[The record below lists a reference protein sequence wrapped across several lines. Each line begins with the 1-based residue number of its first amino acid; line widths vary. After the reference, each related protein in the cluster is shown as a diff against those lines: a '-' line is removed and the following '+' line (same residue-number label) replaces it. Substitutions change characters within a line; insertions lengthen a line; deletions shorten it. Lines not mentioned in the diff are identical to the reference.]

1 MSGPTTNITTR
12 RNDNTSRTLL
22 NANNSILDQR
32 MSTFEPYQI
41 MRDPVQQFC
50 EKHFTSISS
59 YMDEVS
65 QMLPPPTRCSIE
77 GKSSESQESKIYVPF
92 QLFLQSPMNLLR
104 GVRRRWQNYISPA
117 KYVVHTVSIRKPVS
131 RCAPEIQK
139 LGFI

>member
-1 MSGPTTNITTR
+1 
-12 RNDNTSRTLL
+12 
-22 NANNSILDQR
+22 

-77 GKSSESQESKIYVPF
+77 GKSKLLYVESWEK
-92 QLFLQSPMNLLR
+92 
-104 GVRRRWQNYISPA
+104 VR
-117 KYVVHTVSIRKPVS
+117 
-131 RCAPEIQK
+131 
-139 LGFI
+139 L